1 MPTQASGGTGG
12 DGGGG
17 GDGDSVEEWM
27 PLRVGMYERMGWAN
41 HRLKAEGVAAA
52 AAAVVVVSRLDQ
64 SI

>member
-27 PLRVGMYERMGWAN
+27 PLRVGMYERMS
-41 HRLKAEGVAAA
+41 R
-52 AAAVVVVSRLDQ
+52 AVV
-64 SI
+64 